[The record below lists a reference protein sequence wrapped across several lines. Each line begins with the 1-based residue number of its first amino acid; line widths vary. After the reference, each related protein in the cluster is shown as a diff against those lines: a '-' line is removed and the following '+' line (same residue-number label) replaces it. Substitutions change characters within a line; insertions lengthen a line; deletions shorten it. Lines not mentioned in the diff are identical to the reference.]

1 MINLT
6 FVVDL
11 SHLFLV
17 ISAHKSGR
25 FLLLF
30 HVKSHP
36 VNTVFGICEKWR

>member
-11 SHLFLV
+11 LHLVVV

-30 HVKSHP
+30 HVKSQP
-36 VNTVFGICEKWR
+36 VNTVFGMKNAR